1 MHKNNRFTVVFV
13 ALVLFLHSCSSNK
26 PPKCSIET
34 LLLDENFFPQ
44 GTYAEQLFSPVP
56 EYPSESA
63 GRTHYYPSDSVLQ
76 IVVNWHSKKYAKNEF
91 DFQSKSAFDVDQ
103 FMGPWEI
110 PDGIYASTIAQNYH
124 AACGVASHIY
134 QCRMI
139 STYDGYSVFFRA
151 EVSEQGITLQKV
163 NELLQAIDE
172 RMTQCVD

>member
-1 MHKNNRFTVVFV
+1 MHTNNRLTMVFV
-13 ALVLFLHSCSSNK
+13 ALLLFLNSCSSK

-34 LLLDENFFPQ
+34 LLLDENFFPK
-44 GTYAEQLFSPVP
+44 GTYTERLVSPVP

-63 GRTHYYPSDSVLQ
+63 GRTHYYAPDSVLQ
-76 IVVNWHSKKYAKNEF
+76 EVINWHSEKSAKDEF
-91 DFQSKSAFDVDQ
+91 NLLLKSAFDVDQ
-103 FMGPWEI
+103 FMGPWEA
-110 PDGIYASTIAQNYH
+110 PDGLYTSLTAQNYY

-151 EVSEQGITLQKV
+151 EVSEQGITSQKV
-163 NELLQAIDE
+163 NELLQAVDE